1 MGRPPPATV
10 SVTTTENRPRI
21 KRRRL
26 RHLLRRLIDIYSPSG
41 KEEEI
46 LDYLLSTLKRH
57 GLPIVEQE
65 VDSHRYN
72 LLVVPPEQEP
82 KLLLVGHV
90 DTVVAYDLEHFA
102 HSESGHLMVGLGAA
116 DMKGGCAA
124 MIEAFITL
132 WESGVRRAPVG
143 LALLVGEEEE
153 GDGAKRLIKDFH
165 VPWALIGE
173 PTNLT
178 PCLSH
183 YGYLELQIVTRG
195 KRMHASLAN
204 RGVHPVEAM
213 LQVLLKISQ
222 YIRGNRPDVVY
233 NIREVES
240 SPAGFAV
247 PERCE
252 AWLDF
257 HLPPSAPIA
266 DITLDIEELITA
278 EQQTNPAFDGL
289 FRFATVHAGY
299 SLPEKGFLVECLKR
313 SFSERSL
320 DWKPQPFPSHSDA
333 NLLWA
338 AGMKP
343 ILLGCGELEKA
354 HSPDES
360 VSLLQVEAAAEIY
373 LDLMLALCPDG
384 PSAVA
389 CGTSGHEAD
398 DP

>member
-1 MGRPPPATV
+1 MARPIPATG
-10 SVTTTENRPRI
+10 SDTTTDVRPGI

-26 RHLLRRLIDIYSPSG
+26 RHILRRLIDIYSPSG
-41 KEEEI
+41 KEEEL
-46 LDYLLSTLKRH
+46 LDYLQTTLKRH
-57 GLPIVEQE
+57 GLPVVQQA
-65 VDSHRYN
+65 VDGHRYN
-72 LLVVPPEQEP
+72 LLVVPPDQEP
-82 KLLLVGHV
+82 RLLLVGHV
-90 DTVVAYDLEHFA
+90 DTVVAYNLEHFA
-102 HSESGHLMVGLGAA
+102 HSEQDNVMVGLGAA

-124 MIEAFITL
+124 MIEAFLAL
-132 WESGVRRAPVG
+132 WESGIRQAPVA

-153 GDGAKRLIKDFH
+153 GDGVKRLIKDLH
-165 VPWALIGE
+165 IPWALIGE

-195 KRMHASLAN
+195 RRMHASLAN
-204 RGVHPVEAM
+204 RGLHPVEAM
-213 LQVLLKISQ
+213 LQMLLKISQ
-222 YIRGNRPDVVY
+222 YVRGHRPDIVY

-257 HLPPSAPIA
+257 HLPPLAPIG

-278 EQQTNPAFDGL
+278 EQQGNPAFDGI
-289 FRFATVHAGY
+289 FRFVTVHSGY
-299 SLPEKGFLVECLKR
+299 SLPEKGLIVETLKHT
-313 SFSERSL
+313 FAERSM
-320 DWKPQPFPSHSDA
+320 DWNPQPFPSHSDA

-354 HSPDES
+354 HAPDES
-360 VSLLQVEAAAEIY
+360 VSLSQVDAAAEIY
-373 LDLMLALCPDG
+373 LDLMVALSRKCP
-384 PSAVA
+384 
-389 CGTSGHEAD
+389 SGSCD
-398 DP
+398 QGL

>member
-1 MGRPPPATV
+1 MARHTPATAC
-10 SVTTTENRPRI
+10 VTTTDHPPKI

-46 LDYLLSTLKRH
+46 LDYLFATLKRH
-57 GLPIVEQE
+57 GLPVVEQT

-72 LLVVPPEQEP
+72 LLVVPPDQEP

-90 DTVVAYDLEHFA
+90 DTVVAYDLEHFT
-102 HSESGHLMVGLGAA
+102 HTETDNLMVGLGAA

-124 MIEAFITL
+124 MIEAFLAL
-132 WESGVRRAPVG
+132 WESGLRQAPVA

-183 YGYLELQIVTRG
+183 YGYLELQIITRG

-204 RGVHPVEAM
+204 RVLHPVEAM

-222 YIRGNRPDVVY
+222 YIRGHRPEIVC

-257 HLPPSAPIA
+257 HLPPSAPIGE
-266 DITLDIEELITA
+266 ITLDIEELIAA
-278 EQQTNPAFDGL
+278 EQQSNPAFDGV

-299 SLPEKGFLVECLKR
+299 ALPEKGLVVESLKR
-313 SFSERSL
+313 TFSKRSM
-320 DWKPQPFPSHSDA
+320 DWSPQPFPSHSDA

-338 AGMKP
+338 AGVKP

-354 HSPDES
+354 HTPEES
-360 VSLLQVEAAAEIY
+360 VSLLQVETAAEIY
-373 LDLMLALCPDG
+373 LDLMVALTHRCPSGNG
-384 PSAVA
+384 PTV
-389 CGTSGHEAD
+389 
-398 DP
+398 